1 MKKIAVIFFAV
12 FAFLLL
18 GVNGC
23 QKEVVE
29 KTNGLVMSFVDMAPP
44 STIITTQTFPVYVDI
59 ENKGEGNID
68 GGEAKF
74 YLKGVGENIKD
85 IQTKLS
91 NSVFL
96 EQWRGTERL
105 VFATKAKSPLELKD
119 SYIFPLVLVSCYNYG
134 TFTQIP
140 VCIAKN
146 ESDVCDI
153 QGEKVAATSN
163 SVAPI
168 QVTSLKENVVGNK
181 IVMELVV
188 ENKGVGETEGNV
200 YLENTNCDILQD
212 ETHDEYINELLKEG
226 KVDIDIKTEE
236 GFTCSPHEELSLKA
250 GGKGK
255 VICEKILGKD
265 DHTSLFTIAM
275 NYKYIDSISK
285 VITLMSQ

>member
-1 MKKIAVIFFAV
+1 MKKIIVAIFAV

-18 GVNGC
+18 GINGC
-23 QKEVVE
+23 NQEVAE
-29 KTNGLVMSFVDMAPP
+29 KSDGLIISFVDMAPP
-44 STIITTQTFPVYVDI
+44 STIMTSQTFSVYVDA
-59 ENKGEGNID
+59 ENKGDANID
-68 GGEAKF
+68 EGGAKF

-85 IQTKLS
+85 IQTKIS
-91 NSVFL
+91 NSIFL
-96 EQWRGTERL
+96 EKGRGTERL
-105 VFATKAKSPLELKD
+105 VFAAKAKSPLELKD

-140 VCIAKN
+140 VCVAKN
-146 ESDVCDI
+146 ESAVCDI
-153 QGEKVAATSN
+153 KGEKVTSTSN
-163 SVAPI
+163 SIAPI
-168 QVTSLKENVVGNK
+168 KITSLTENIVGNK
-181 IVMELVV
+181 IIVEFVV
-188 ENKGVGETEGNV
+188 ENKGAGESAGNV
-200 YLENTNCDILQD
+200 YLKNADCDILQD

>member
-1 MKKIAVIFFAV
+1 MKKIIVIIFAV
-12 FAFLLL
+12 FAFFLL
-18 GVNGC
+18 GINGC

-29 KTNGLVMSFVDMAPP
+29 KANGLVINFVDMAPP
-44 STIITTQTFPVYVDI
+44 STIMTSQTFPVYVDI

-68 GGEAKF
+68 SGEAKF

-119 SYIFPLVLVSCYNYG
+119 SYIFPLVLVACYNYG

-153 QGEKVAATSN
+153 EGEKVTSTSN

-168 QVTSLKENVVGNK
+168 QVTSLKENIIGNK
-181 IVMELVV
+181 IVIEFVV
-188 ENKGVGETEGNV
+188 ENKGVGEKAGNV
-200 YLENTNCDILQD
+200 YLENANCDILQD

-226 KVDIDIKTEE
+226 KINIDIKTEE
-236 GFTCSPHEELSLKA
+236 GFTCKPNGELSLKS
-250 GGKGK
+250 GGNGN

-265 DHTSLFTIAM
+265 DHASLFTITM

-285 VITLMSQ
+285 VITLMPQ